1 MSEKSFATVDPDEFI
16 ERLQGALAPIRD
28 DRTRAADATR
38 RIMRALTASSASRDA
53 LDPLVTQLVEIAD
66 RLDEHALTSRYVPGG
81 GLGLAPGDDLMVTHP
96 LVGGANPIA
105 PPIRMERT
113 ADGIRGR
120 AAYGVSYEGLPGC
133 LHGGFI
139 AMGFDSTLIF
149 AAVLAGHPGVTGS
162 LTIRFLATT
171 PLHVEVVYDAAVTN
185 IEGRRATVTG
195 RLTDPDGTV
204 CAEAEGV
211 FVLVSPK
218 RFTAPE

>member
-1 MSEKSFATVDPDEFI
+1 MSDTSFSTVDPDEFI
-16 ERLQGALAPIRD
+16 ARLQGALAPIRD
-28 DRTRAADATR
+28 DRTRAGDATR
-38 RIMRALTASSASRDA
+38 RIMRALTATSASREV

-66 RLDEHALTSRYVPGG
+66 RLDAHAQASRYVPGG
-81 GLGLAPGDDLMVTHP
+81 SLGLTPGDDLMVTHP
-96 LVGGANPIA
+96 LVGAANPIA

-120 AAYGVSYEGLPGC
+120 VTYGVSYEGLPGC

-139 AMGFDSTLIF
+139 AMGFDATLIF

-162 LTIRFLATT
+162 LSIQFLQTT
-171 PLHVEVVYDAAVTN
+171 PLHVEVVYDAAVAS
-185 IEGRRATVTG
+185 IEGRRATVRG
-195 RLTDPDGTV
+195 RLTDPDGNV